1 MLLDLLFPRRCLG
14 CGRSGNYFCA
24 ACLNRLLLQP
34 ERICPICSQ
43 FSPGGLAH
51 PGCRQKNSLDGLTSI
66 FRYEG
71 LIKKAIKKLKYKFI
85 TDLAADLTEALV
97 SFCGED
103 KIFVNAC
110 RQAILVPIPLHSS
123 RLRWRGFNQAALLG
137 KMIAQN
143 LDLKFMPDLL
153 IRQKKTTP
161 QFERDKKARYE
172 NLKGA
177 FVVNKDSSFM
187 IQDSSFMIFD
197 DIFASGAT
205 LNEAAKTLKQAGARQ
220 VWGLAL
226 AR

>member
-1 MLLDLLFPRRCLG
+1 
-14 CGRSGNYFCA
+14 
-24 ACLNRLLLQP
+24 
-34 ERICPICSQ
+34 
-43 FSPGGLAH
+43 
-51 PGCRQKNSLDGLTSI
+51 
-66 FRYEG
+66 
-71 LIKKAIKKLKYKFI
+71 
-85 TDLAADLTEALV
+85 
-97 SFCGED
+97 
-103 KIFVNAC
+103 
-110 RQAILVPIPLHSS
+110 
-123 RLRWRGFNQAALLG
+123 
-137 KMIAQN
+137 
-143 LDLKFMPDLL
+143 
-153 IRQKKTTP
+153 TTP